1 MWFACAVDRLQRGRE
16 HTKAVAGFQLQHS
29 GDWTWNCLPGNRN
42 FLCRHGHEKL
52 LCITGHVHCMVSEAG
67 ALAYSVSPGAGK
79 QMPGLDYNL
88 RSAVSIARCIDPL
101 AELVKIG

>member
-1 MWFACAVDRLQRGRE
+1 MV
-16 HTKAVAGFQLQHS
+16 
-29 GDWTWNCLPGNRN
+29 
-42 FLCRHGHEKL
+42 
-52 LCITGHVHCMVSEAG
+52 TGHGTACRGTETSFADMVMKSYFALLDIVHCMVSEAG

-88 RSAVSIARCIDPL
+88 RSAVFIARCIEDPL